1 MINLII
7 DSESIFTVMMFIV
20 EIVTE
25 VLKGLMDIKDLKLLK
40 LLAFIVSEFVS
51 LGTLAFITATTDITF
66 TLSNI
71 IEFLVLGFFLS
82 YASQVGYDKFMSM
95 VFELLGNINNKE

>member
-1 MINLII
+1 MIEIISKEMINLII
-7 DSESIFTVMMFIV
+7 DSAS
-20 EIVTE
+20 IVTE